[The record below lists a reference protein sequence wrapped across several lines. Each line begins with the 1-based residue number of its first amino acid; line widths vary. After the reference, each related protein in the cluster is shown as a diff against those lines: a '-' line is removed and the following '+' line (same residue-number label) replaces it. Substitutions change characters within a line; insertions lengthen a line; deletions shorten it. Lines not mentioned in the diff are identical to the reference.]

1 MKTESYITYDALKNR
16 IYLYME
22 GLHDLEEALRLRDE
36 YEKAIGQCRP
46 GFTVLANVSKYR
58 PGAPEIQKVHAE
70 AAKMAADAG
79 VQKVARVVG
88 ETPLGGMQID
98 RIAKTEGHY
107 PSAHFTTTEE
117 AKTYLDS
124 DEE

>member
-16 IYLYME
+16 IYLSLE
-22 GLHDLEEALRLRDE
+22 GFHDLEEAVRLREE
-36 YEKAIGQCRP
+36 YEKAIAQCRP
-46 GFTVLANVSKYR
+46 GFTVLADVSKYR
-58 PGAPEIQKVHAE
+58 PGSPEVQKVHAE

-79 VQKVARVVG
+79 VKKVARVVG

-107 PSAHFTTTEE
+107 PSAHFVTMEE
-117 AKTYLDS
+117 AEAYLDS
-124 DEE
+124 EED